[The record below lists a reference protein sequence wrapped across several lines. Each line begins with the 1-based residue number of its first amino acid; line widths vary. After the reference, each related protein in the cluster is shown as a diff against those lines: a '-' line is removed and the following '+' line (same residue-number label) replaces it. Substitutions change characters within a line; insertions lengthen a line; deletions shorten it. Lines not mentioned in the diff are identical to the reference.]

1 MIVTDLEHL
10 NNETKWILDKH
21 LAMRI
26 DWACEP
32 HFVYLD
38 SAKKCIDRLNWVWMR
53 AGQIQGRNLA
63 EDLEG
68 LTIIGLTGTG
78 KTSIYRHFTKLKYLE
93 FEFGDRT
100 NREIVPIGYA
110 NLKSGA
116 TGMKGLYSSLLRPY
130 NHPLANGN
138 AIKWKKISVD
148 QLEEALIKCLLNTG
162 TRMFFIDEFQ
172 HVLGRNQDDILEQL
186 KHTMDFAKIPFIP
199 MGTPKVLDVLRAD
212 NQLMSRCPITTFSH
226 LHNLTNRKEFRDFL
240 RGYEKFLPFP
250 EPIGLGDPEIAKKI
264 FPKVRIPKE
273 ELLESYK
280 EYGAIKPPINAKVP
294 QTNLRNTA
302 RYLMMVSTIAL
313 RRKHNYIRMEDI
325 EDVNYY

>member
-10 NNETKWILDKH
+10 NDETKKILDKT
-21 LAMRI
+21 LAKRI

-32 HFVYLD
+32 HFVYLELP
-38 SAKKCIDRLNWVWMR
+38 KKCINRLGWVYMR
-53 AGQIQGRNLA
+53 AGQIQKRDYA
-63 EDLEG
+63 EDLDG

-78 KTSIYRHFTKLKYLE
+78 KTSTFRHFTKLKIPE
-93 FEFGDRT
+93 FENVDRT
-100 NREIVPIGYA
+100 NNEIIPIGYA

-116 TGMKGLYSSLLRPY
+116 TGMKGLYSSLLQAY
-130 NHPLANGN
+130 NHPLSNGN
-138 AIKWKKISVD
+138 VTKWKKITVD
-148 QLEEALIKCLLNTG
+148 QLEEALIRSLRDTG
-162 TRMFFIDEFQ
+162 TIMFFIDEFQ
-172 HVLGRNQDDILEQL
+172 HVLGRNQDAILEQL